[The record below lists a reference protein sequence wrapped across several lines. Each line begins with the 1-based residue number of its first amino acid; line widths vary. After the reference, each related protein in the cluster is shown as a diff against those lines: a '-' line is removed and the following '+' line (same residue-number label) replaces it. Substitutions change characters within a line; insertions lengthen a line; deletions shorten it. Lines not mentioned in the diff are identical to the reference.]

1 MANERKPDVRRG
13 EVSFIFAII
22 LGLALGI
29 FIRRI
34 KIGILFGLAL
44 GLMIVFLGLLR
55 TPRK

>member
-34 KIGILFGLAL
+34 KVSMLFGLAL
-44 GLMIVFLGLLR
+44 GLVIVFLGLLR
-55 TPRK
+55 SSRK